1 MREVIIIPNDFDGI
15 KTQRFGVEVELT
27 GITRCQAAQAMQTV
41 LKGDIEHFGRAYY
54 VHDEKY
60 REWSVVYDGSITP
73 LNRGGGL
80 DDEYKVEINTPVL
93 EYDDIPLLQD
103 VIRAIRK
110 AGGVSGARYMAGTHI
125 HIDGTGYTPQKLRNL
140 VNIFSSKEDYLWEA
154 LQVSTMRESYC
165 QKIDKYF
172 VEAVNKKKPKTMEE
186 FSDLWYT
193 NGGTLYSSMG
203 NSSRYRAL
211 NLHSFFEDGHF
222 EVRCANGSLHAGV
235 LRAELCLILAIS
247 NAALTK
253 KYCSPAVSYSDNM
266 RYSFRVWLI
275 NLGLNGPEFK
285 NCRMHLL
292 KHLDGNIAWRHP
304 EDAIAQRERLKAE
317 REAARERAVSPVSSE
332 TNEVGETPAAEESP
346 AVSDFES
353 NSDEDYLAEE
363 TAGLIMST

>member
-1 MREVIIIPNDFDGI
+1 MIIIPNNFDGI
-15 KTQRFGVEVELT
+15 KTQRFGVEIELT
-27 GITRCQAAQAMQTV
+27 GITRCQAAQAIQTV
-41 LKGDIEHFGRAYY
+41 LKGDIEHIGRTYY
-54 VHDEKY
+54 LFDEKY
-60 REWSVVYDGSITP
+60 REWNVVYDGSIKP

-80 DDEYKVEINTPVL
+80 DEEYKVEINTPVL
-93 EYDDIPLLQD
+93 KYEDIPLLQE

-110 AGGVSGARYMAGTHI
+110 AGGVSGAQYMAGTHI
-125 HIDGTGYTPQKLRNL
+125 HINGEEYTPQTLRNL

-165 QKIDKYF
+165 QKINKDF
-172 VEAVNKKKPKTMEE
+172 VEVVNKIKPKTMSE
-186 FSDLWYT
+186 FSELWYT
-193 NGGTLYSSMG
+193 NGGTLSSPSG
-203 NSSRYRAL
+203 SRSRYRAL
-211 NLHSFFEDGHF
+211 NLHSFFENGHF

-317 REAARERAVSPVSSE
+317 REAARERTVSLVSRE
-332 TNEVGETPAAEESP
+332 TTEVGETPAEEESQ
-346 AVSDFES
+346 AVSDFDGD
-353 NSDEDYLAEE
+353 SDEDYLAEE